1 MKKLQKIFSH
11 PCGILCDLSIEKWD
25 NIRNMRER
33 YVVSAPGNSLY
44 VSCVFRCSPQQNS
57 TYVLQLAEYILIL
70 FFRRHG
76 STRVRMYLVILQSN
90 ILVHTF
96 FQVEVTTVNICSFF
110 RIEIWREQK
119 NTSVFKFGFH
129 RSKRW
134 DTSVFKPFDFVF
146 TNWDRLPD
154 YMRPG
159 LEPIKGAHVCWG
171 LPWISTLKL
180 EILCLIYY
188 YILTY
193 IWIHLWIFR
202 PAQWKNNMLFKVLR
216 VQLSGYIPK
225 KSADNL
231 KRIPK
236 LVGVLFDYPWLVFSS
251 KS

>member
-1 MKKLQKIFSH
+1 MNHVCFA
-11 PCGILCDLSIEKWD
+11 
-25 NIRNMRER
+25 
-33 YVVSAPGNSLY
+33 AP
-44 VSCVFRCSPQQNS
+44 PQQNS

-134 DTSVFKPFDFVF
+134 GTSVFKPFDFVF

-193 IWIHLWIFR
+193 IWIHLWIFHMHNE
-202 PAQWKNNMLFKVLR
+202 KIICFLR
-216 VQLSGYIPK
+216 CYECNFQDIFQKSQLIITKSIPQ
-225 KSADNL
+225 
-231 KRIPK
+231 
-236 LVGVLFDYPWLVFSS
+236 LVGVPFDYPLLIFSS

>member
-1 MKKLQKIFSH
+1 MYHVCFA
-11 PCGILCDLSIEKWD
+11 
-25 NIRNMRER
+25 
-33 YVVSAPGNSLY
+33 AP
-44 VSCVFRCSPQQNS
+44 PQPNS

-134 DTSVFKPFDFVF
+134 DTTVFKPFDFVF

-180 EILCLIYY
+180 ENIMSNILLIFLHTYKYTCEYSTCTIYY
-188 YILTY
+188 
-193 IWIHLWIFR
+193 
-202 PAQWKNNMLFKVLR
+202 QMLF
-216 VQLSGYIPK
+216 
-225 KSADNL
+225 
-231 KRIPK
+231 
-236 LVGVLFDYPWLVFSS
+236 
-251 KS
+251 

>member
-1 MKKLQKIFSH
+1 
-11 PCGILCDLSIEKWD
+11 
-25 NIRNMRER
+25 MRER

-44 VSCVFRCSPQQNS
+44 ESCVFRCSPQQNS

-134 DTSVFKPFDFVF
+134 DTIVFKPFDFVS

-180 EILCLIYY
+180 ENTMSNILLYS
-188 YILTY
+188 YIHMNTLVN
-193 IWIHLWIFR
+193 IPH
-202 PAQWKNNMLFKVLR
+202 AQWKNNMLFKVLR
-216 VQLSGYIPK
+216 VQLSGYISK
-225 KSADNL
+225 ESADNHKEHTPTGRSAFWL
-231 KRIPK
+231 S
-236 LVGVLFDYPWLVFSS
+236 LVDFFKKVVE
-251 KS
+251 